1 MPRLI
6 NKPPRYSRH
15 KSGQARVR
23 FNGKTTYLGR
33 YGSPESKEAYTRVL
47 NGNVGE
53 ESHRAGLTEPLLSN
67 GFTARQERRDE
78 RLPPH

>member
-47 NGNVGE
+47 AQIPKPAE
-53 ESHRAGLTEPLLSN
+53 EFAPTRDPARA
-67 GFTARQERRDE
+67 D
-78 RLPPH
+78 PPRGGSRS